1 MDSNV
6 THDVLYVPFTGKL
19 LLESPLLN
27 KGSSFTQQERNDFNL
42 NGLLPCAIE
51 NIDEQAERAYQQY
64 LEAESDNARHIY
76 LRNIQDTNETLFYYL
91 LKKHLPEMLPIVYT
105 PVVGAACEKFSGIY
119 RRARGVF
126 ISWSDRE
133 RIDDILHDIPRHDI
147 KVIVMTDGE
156 RILGLGDQGVGGM
169 GIPIG
174 KLSLYTVCGGVNP
187 AHTLPVMLD
196 IGTNNPRLL
205 DDPRYMG
212 WRHPRITG
220 EDYFA
225 FIGMFIAAV
234 KRRWPDVLLQ
244 FEDFAQHTAVPL
256 LHRYRDELCCFN
268 DDIQGTASVALATIL
283 AACRASQ
290 RDFNQQT
297 MVIVGAGAAGCGI
310 ARHIIACRVAEGM
323 DAAEASKTI
332 FMVDRDGLVMTTASS
347 LADFQV
353 PLAQPPEML
362 SGWAYAGATPSLLE
376 VIHNAKPGVMLGV
389 SGQAGLF
396 TEEVVRT
403 MYRHCERPIIMPLS
417 NPTSRMEARPQDLIR
432 WTDGQA
438 IIATGS
444 PCEPVDFAGRTI
456 PVSQCN
462 NVYIFPAIGLGA
474 IASGARRI
482 TETML
487 MAASRALADASPSV
501 RHRGGGLLPEINMIC
516 DVTRR
521 IAFAVG
527 KAAQLSGVADALDD
541 ALLTQRITAH
551 FWLPHYRPYKRRAI

>member
-126 ISWSDRE
+126 ISWPDRE

-147 KVIVMTDGE
+147 KVIVVTDGE

-196 IGTNNPRLL
+196 VGTNNPRLL

-297 MVIVGAGAAGCGI
+297 MVIVGAGATGCGI

-389 SGQAGLF
+389 SGQSGLF

-417 NPTSRMEARPQDLIR
+417 NPTSRMEARPQDLVR

-501 RHRGGGLLPEINMIC
+501 RHHGGGLLPEINMIC

-521 IAFAVG
+521 IAFEVG

-541 ALLTQRITAH
+541 AVLTQRITAH

>member
-105 PVVGAACEKFSGIY
+105 PTVGAACEKFSGIY

-126 ISWSDRE
+126 ISWPDRE

-147 KVIVMTDGE
+147 KVIVVTDGE

-196 IGTNNPRLL
+196 VGTNNPRLL

-212 WRHPRITG
+212 WRHPRIIG

-310 ARHIIACRVAEGM
+310 ARHIIACRVAEGWPPQ
-323 DAAEASKTI
+323 
-332 FMVDRDGLVMTTASS
+332 SS
-347 LADFQV
+347 
-353 PLAQPPEML
+353 
-362 SGWAYAGATPSLLE
+362 
-376 VIHNAKPGVMLGV
+376 H
-389 SGQAGLF
+389 
-396 TEEVVRT
+396 
-403 MYRHCERPIIMPLS
+403 
-417 NPTSRMEARPQDLIR
+417 
-432 WTDGQA
+432 
-438 IIATGS
+438 
-444 PCEPVDFAGRTI
+444 
-456 PVSQCN
+456 
-462 NVYIFPAIGLGA
+462 
-474 IASGARRI
+474 
-482 TETML
+482 
-487 MAASRALADASPSV
+487 
-501 RHRGGGLLPEINMIC
+501 
-516 DVTRR
+516 
-521 IAFAVG
+521 
-527 KAAQLSGVADALDD
+527 
-541 ALLTQRITAH
+541 
-551 FWLPHYRPYKRRAI
+551 

>member
-91 LKKHLPEMLPIVYT
+91 LKKHLPEMLTIVYT

-119 RRARGVF
+119 RRASGVF
-126 ISWSDRE
+126 ISWPDRE

-147 KVIVMTDGE
+147 KVIVVTDGE

-196 IGTNNPRLL
+196 VGTNNPRLL

-310 ARHIIACRVAEGM
+310 ARHIIACRGAEGM

-353 PLAQPPEML
+353 PLAQLPEML

-417 NPTSRMEARPQDLIR
+417 NPTSRMEARPQDLVR

-487 MAASRALADASPSV
+487 MAASRALADASPLV
-501 RHRGGGLLPEINMIC
+501 RHHGGGLLPEINMIC

-541 ALLTQRITAH
+541 AVLTQRITAH

>member
-126 ISWSDRE
+126 ISWPDRE

-147 KVIVMTDGE
+147 KVIVVTDGE

-196 IGTNNPRLL
+196 VGTNNPRLL

-268 DDIQGTASVALATIL
+268 DDIQGTASVALATVL

-362 SGWAYAGATPSLLE
+362 SGWAYAGVTPSLLE

-487 MAASRALADASPSV
+487 MAASRALADASPLV

-516 DVTRR
+516 DVTCR
-521 IAFAVG
+521 IAFEVG

-541 ALLTQRITAH
+541 AVLTQRITAH

>member
-105 PVVGAACEKFSGIY
+105 PTVGAACEKFSGIY

-126 ISWSDRE
+126 ISWPDRE

-147 KVIVMTDGE
+147 KVIVVTDGE

-403 MYRHCERPIIMPLS
+403 MYRHCDRPIIMPLS

-487 MAASRALADASPSV
+487 MAASRALCRRLAF
-501 RHRGGGLLPEINMIC
+501 GGVIMAEDCCRKSI
-516 DVTRR
+516 
-521 IAFAVG
+521 
-527 KAAQLSGVADALDD
+527 
-541 ALLTQRITAH
+541 
-551 FWLPHYRPYKRRAI
+551 